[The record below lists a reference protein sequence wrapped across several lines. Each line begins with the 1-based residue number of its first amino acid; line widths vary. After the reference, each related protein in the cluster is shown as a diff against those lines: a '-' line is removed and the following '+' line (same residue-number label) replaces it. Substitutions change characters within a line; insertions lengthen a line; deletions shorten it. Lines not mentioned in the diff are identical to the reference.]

1 MLRDHLIGDL
11 YEAALQRDGFLDVF
25 QTVVEALGATGFHMF
40 SWDPERNAPHLAA
53 YTSDPHWDSVVAL
66 YDQYYG
72 ALDPRRE
79 VVAKAAIGEFQFCQD
94 YLSET
99 DVARSEFYQDFHIPT
114 GFRYLTGAR
123 LSRIGSDDI
132 LLGLLRANDR
142 LAYSDRERQGINGM
156 APHLQRAINL
166 WMDARVLHRDAAVGS
181 EMMAQLG
188 VAVFALDGATKVV
201 FANPSAE
208 TMLRATACLKLSHGR
223 LSATVA
229 TENARLQAAI
239 ARAAKSRQG
248 ESLALRPAPGLQPEV
263 FLGISRLPGCDTR
276 MAFGHAEILVT
287 VRRRGQVPRV
297 RARQLQQAFGLTA
310 AEAAVGEA
318 LIGGKT
324 PDEYAAAAG
333 VSVATVRTQ
342 LRAIFEKTGTR
353 SQAEAVGAM
362 LYLPSPMPEGQ

>member
-142 LAYSDRERQGINGM
+142 PAYSDRERQGINGM